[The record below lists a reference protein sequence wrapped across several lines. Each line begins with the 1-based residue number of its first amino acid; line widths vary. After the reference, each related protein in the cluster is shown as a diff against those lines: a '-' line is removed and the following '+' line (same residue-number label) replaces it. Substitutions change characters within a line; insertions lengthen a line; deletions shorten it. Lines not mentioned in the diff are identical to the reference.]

1 MNMSEFTI
9 IEMVLNISHI
19 IDSARLLYK
28 FMSFF
33 FLRDRCIQNSAK
45 VNESWYVA
53 LLVISRPIKS
63 FSQLIRSIF
72 TFLNQ

>member
-33 FLRDRCIQNSAK
+33 LRDRCIQNSAK
-45 VNESWYVA
+45 VNESRYVA